1 MITDRSTTISP
12 TIIRSAGIVAA
23 AAAVA
28 TAVSVAAAVVATAV
42 AAVAA
47 ARITVPTGHYCGT
60 NEETE
65 AKPSQ
70 LA

>member
-1 MITDRSTTISP
+1 MITDRSPTISP
-12 TIIRSAGIVAA
+12 TIIRSAVI
-23 AAAVA
+23 
-28 TAVSVAAAVVATAV
+28 VAAAVVATVVAV
-42 AAVAA
+42 VAA

-70 LA
+70 FA